1 MLTNSIDELES
12 RVTRAV
18 ATTGSNAE
26 EEVKVDVGVV
36 LPTRLG
42 PNALSLDELLEI
54 AEYVDVHEAWHDLW
68 VTDSII
74 SLPFYDSV
82 VLLAAC
88 AARTKRIRLGVACE
102 ASLGLRHPLIVA
114 QQWANLDAL
123 SKGRMTFVAC
133 PGEATGP
140 TRVKELAAFNMTHA
154 EKVRRMVD
162 NIDFLRQA
170 SRTGATS
177 FAGEFFTVEE
187 LELTPGFVQHPLP
200 IWMTGN
206 PPAEANDDRVRRVLG
221 RVAQLG
227 DGWLTFAV
235 TPATLA
241 KRVAIVKEFRAEA
254 SKEAVDFPI
263 AVFLNVN
270 VNVDG
275 DAALEDALA
284 MWQRQSTRNVT
295 PDDLRKVAAIG
306 TSEQVADFIGQLT
319 DAGATTV
326 AMELLSE
333 DRSRQVEV
341 ITEELLPLLA

>member
-1 MLTNSIDELES
+1 M
-12 RVTRAV
+12 
-18 ATTGSNAE
+18 
-26 EEVKVDVGVV
+26 VDVGVV

-42 PNALSLDELLEI
+42 PQALSFDELLEI
-54 AEYVDVHEAWHDLW
+54 AEYVDAHEAWHDLW

-88 AARTKRIRLGVACE
+88 AARTKRVRLGVACQ
-102 ASLGLRHPLIVA
+102 ASLGLRHPLVVA
-114 QQWANLDAL
+114 QQWANLDTL

-140 TRVKELAAFNMTHA
+140 TRVKELAAFNMNHA

-162 NIDFLRQA
+162 NINFLREA
-170 SRTGATS
+170 SQIGSTS
-177 FAGEFFTVEE
+177 YKGEFFAIED
-187 LELTPGFVQHPLP
+187 LELSPGFVQHPLP

-206 PPAEANDDRVRRVLG
+206 PSANASESRERRVLE

-241 KRVAIVKEFRAEA
+241 KRVAIVKEIRAAA
-254 SKEAVDFPI
+254 SKDVVDYPV

-270 VNVDG
+270 VNLDG
-275 DAALEDALA
+275 GAALKDALA
-284 MWQRQSTRNVT
+284 IWQRQSTRNVT

-306 TSEQVADFIGQLT
+306 TPAQVAEFIGQLV
-319 DAGATTV
+319 DAGATTI
-326 AMELLSE
+326 AIELLCE
-333 DRSRQVEV
+333 NRGRQVEV
-341 ITEELLPLLA
+341 ITEELLPLLT

>member
-1 MLTNSIDELES
+1 
-12 RVTRAV
+12 
-18 ATTGSNAE
+18 
-26 EEVKVDVGVV
+26 
-36 LPTRLG
+36 
-42 PNALSLDELLEI
+42 
-54 AEYVDVHEAWHDLW
+54 
-68 VTDSII
+68 
-74 SLPFYDSV
+74 

-88 AARTKRIRLGVACE
+88 AARTRRVRLGVACE

-140 TRVKELAAFNMTHA
+140 TRVKELAAFNMTHI
-154 EKVRRMVD
+154 EKVRRMVES
-162 NIDFLRQA
+162 IDFLRQV
-170 SRTGATS
+170 SEGSPTS
-177 FAGEFFTVEE
+177 FAGEFFTIED

-206 PPAEANDDRVRRVLG
+206 PPADASEARERRVLE

-227 DGWLTFAV
+227 DGWLTFAI

-241 KRVAIVKEFRAEA
+241 KRVAVVKEFRAEKA
-254 SKEAVDFPI
+254 KEVDEFPI

-270 VNVDG
+270 VNVNG
-275 DAALEDALA
+275 DDALEDALA

-306 TSEQVADFIGQLT
+306 TPTHVVDFIRQLI

-326 AMELLSE
+326 AIELLSE
-333 DRSRQVEV
+333 NPNHQVEV